1 MDRSTF
7 KTYLRSA
14 RDNGWRYTLANAP
27 LGDQSAL
34 TAIFN
39 TSRGEDMLADRESML
54 RRFDAGWFDPGT
66 SRSTIV
72 RLTSIIF

>member
-1 MDRSTF
+1 MNRYTF
-7 KTYLRSA
+7 KTYQRSA
-14 RDNGWRYTLANAP
+14 RDNGWRYTLSHAP

-39 TSRGEDMLADRESML
+39 ASRGEDMLADRESML
-54 RRFDAGWFDPGT
+54 RRFDAGWLDPET